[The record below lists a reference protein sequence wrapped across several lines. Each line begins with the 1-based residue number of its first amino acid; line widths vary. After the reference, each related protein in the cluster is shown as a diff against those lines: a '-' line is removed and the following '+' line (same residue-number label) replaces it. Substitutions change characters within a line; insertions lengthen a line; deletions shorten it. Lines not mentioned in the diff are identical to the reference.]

1 MCNPSDR
8 LSFTG
13 KQLTRLSTP
22 SGVEMYVWMSIAAL
36 EIGFHLAPPPVLF
49 FPSKEI
55 SCVSSSVDKL
65 GSVSSADTTEF
76 KTQNSLISQESVK
89 QTYIEIRRVLSES
102 PR

>member
-1 MCNPSDR
+1 
-8 LSFTG
+8 
-13 KQLTRLSTP
+13 
-22 SGVEMYVWMSIAAL
+22 MYVWMSIAAL
-36 EIGFHLAPPPVLF
+36 EIDFHLAPPPVVSFSSLF

-55 SCVSSSVDKL
+55 SCVSSSGDKL

>member
-1 MCNPSDR
+1 MKSQTANLEIRDCKTIMFQNTCVGRP
-8 LSFTG
+8 SFTG

-36 EIGFHLAPPPVLF
+36 EIDFHLAPPPVVSFSSLF

-55 SCVSSSVDKL
+55 SCVSSSGDKL
-65 GSVSSADTTEF
+65 
-76 KTQNSLISQESVK
+76 
-89 QTYIEIRRVLSES
+89 